1 MDITAAAS
9 AASVGT
15 AQNAIVLSLMQ
26 STQQLA
32 VVQADILMAS
42 LGVGA
47 NFNAFA

>member
-15 AQNAIVLSLMQ
+15 TQSAIVLSLMQ
-26 STQQLA
+26 STEQLA
-32 VVQADILMAS
+32 AVQADILMAS

-47 NFNAFA
+47 NFSAYA